1 MLFRFTP
8 EISSIPQRE
17 RTLLIEHSNEGGV
30 YAQSRGR
37 QARILEIVKAH
48 PGCGLDELTSLLP
61 DFSWSEIFV
70 EVDRMSRSGQLRL
83 TRTGSEFLA
92 RVHAV

>member
-1 MLFRFTP
+1 MVN
-8 EISSIPQRE
+8 Q
-17 RTLLIEHSNEGGV
+17 GV
-30 YAQSRGR
+30 ANQ
-37 QARILEIVKAH
+37 ILEVVKAH

-61 DFSWSEIFV
+61 NFSWSEIFV
-70 EVDRMSRSGQLRL
+70 EVDRMSRAGQLRL

>member
-1 MLFRFTP
+1 MLN
-8 EISSIPQRE
+8 Q
-17 RTLLIEHSNEGGV
+17 GV
-30 YAQSRGR
+30 AKQ
-37 QARILEIVKAH
+37 ILEIVKAH

-83 TRTGSEFLA
+83 TKNGSEFLA
-92 RVHAV
+92 RVHAI

>member
-1 MLFRFTP
+1 V
-8 EISSIPQRE
+8 ECN
-17 RTLLIEHSNEGGV
+17 LLVEHSNVEGYMLNQGV
-30 YAQSRGR
+30 AKQ
-37 QARILEIVKAH
+37 ILEIVRAH

-83 TRTGSEFLA
+83 TKNGSEFLA
-92 RVHAV
+92 RVHAI

>member
-8 EISSIPQRE
+8 ERSSIPRRE
-17 RTLLIEHSNEGGV
+17 CTLLIEHSNEEGAMLNRGV
-30 YAQSRGR
+30 ANQ
-37 QARILEIVKAH
+37 ILEIVKAH

-70 EVDRMSRSGQLRL
+70 EVDRMSRAGQLRL

>member
-1 MLFRFTP
+1 MVN
-8 EISSIPQRE
+8 Q
-17 RTLLIEHSNEGGV
+17 GV
-30 YAQSRGR
+30 ANQ
-37 QARILEIVKAH
+37 ILEVVKAH
-48 PGCGLDELTSLLP
+48 PGCGPDELTSLLP
-61 DFSWSEIFV
+61 NFSWSEIFV